1 MVDEGRRLGEL
12 RRGWLLVRQAFGLL
26 DVEQAVRAQEGELH
40 HLDVALVIANDLAV
54 LVVRLLAHRFVQH
67 RESGL
72 LALADMATSFACL
85 VEGQPAILGE
95 TSQARLGPQQ
105 WNVDAGV
112 GPSGD
117 GVDGKGESALEP
129 VVVQGLIQGI
139 TPWLNALTILLVT
152 SR

>member
-1 MVDEGRRLGEL
+1 MVDKSGRLGVL
-12 RRGWLLVRQAFGLL
+12 SGVWLLVRQAFGLL

-40 HLDVALVIANDLAV
+40 HLDIALVIANDLAV

-67 RESGL
+67 REGGL
-72 LALADMATSFACL
+72 FALAYMAARFACL

-112 GPSGD
+112 GPPGD
-117 GVDGKGESALEP
+117 GVDGKRGVS
-129 VVVQGLIQGI
+129 
-139 TPWLNALTILLVT
+139 T
-152 SR
+152 